1 MAVHHRCDAWLYL
14 RWPSDYGWLSDAR
27 FDCPLSLHL
36 LTTSSGGKWHIGF
49 PVASRFVWGMRGYA
63 FPAFNRVVLDTV
75 WWATESWLG
84 MMCVRATVGSI
95 WPSFYNIKNTFPDS
109 LPMTTG
115 DFVAWLLFVLLAAA
129 GVMLRPEKFHWPGIV
144 IMATNFVTV
153 LALVGW
159 FSHKAGGVGVLF
171 TSTESLTG
179 VTPASGSAFGWAFVH
194 GLTTMI
200 SSQATGLLGFA
211 DWGRYAKH
219 PGAQRWP
226 QGLGMALSDMFSAIL
241 GIICA
246 SCCATIYPDA
256 GLVWNQALLLTEI
269 QKHEEPAARAA
280 VFFASIPIL
289 LAQLFITVTGSSI
302 AAGSKSTKCLY
313 SLKPTD
319 WLVVDLSGLAPK
331 YLNLRRAG
339 FIVVIVGICK
349 LGLESEHPSY

>member
-1 MAVHHRCDAWLYL
+1 MPPHRRTWTGVTFFAYQSSVGIIIVTWGAGASLLGLGLNAWQSIIVAMLGYTCVGIL
-14 RWPSDYGWLSDAR
+14 TMIGSQMWCSR
-27 FDCPLSLHL
+27 FYILTPL
-36 LTTSSGGKWHIGF
+36 LTFHRGGKWHIGF
-49 PVASRFVWGMRGYA
+49 PVASRFAWGMRGYA
-63 FPAFNRVVLDTV
+63 FPALNRVVLDTV

-84 MMCVRATVGSI
+84 MMCIRATVGSI

-109 LPMTTG
+109 VPMTTG

-144 IMATNFVTV
+144 IVVANFITV

-171 TSTESLTG
+171 KSTESLTG
-179 VTPASGSAFGWAFVH
+179 VPPASGSAFGWAFVH

-269 QKHEEPAARAA
+269 QKHETPAARAA
-280 VFFASIPIL
+280 VFFASVPIL
-289 LAQLFITVTGSSI
+289 LSQLFITVTGSSI
-302 AAGSKSTKCLY
+302 AAGSKS
-313 SLKPTD
+313 
-319 WLVVDLSGLAPK
+319 
-331 YLNLRRAG
+331 RASCH
-339 FIVVIVGICK
+339 I
-349 LGLESEHPSY
+349 